1 MTNDVQLYQNLL
13 KSWDICS
20 RKGMSRD
27 IDKPV
32 LKLSKEELKLVFEK
46 KRNRINRFSDFMYRY
61 IDIIKNVKS
70 DYCFLLV
77 NEDGYLMNVRY
88 RPGVMESDF
97 EYKDFFIPGV
107 FFGEESIGT
116 NSVPLAGILKRSIH
130 VYPGFHYLNKLKDWY
145 EYCIPVVNKS
155 RIAGYIVAVSFRQ
168 PLSKAMKGFADLLAV
183 NVFYEFF
190 TTGEECITE
199 SGITTELT
207 ERQCTVLKMIAQGLS
222 DEYIS
227 QELRLSLATVKY
239 HNQVIFKKLNATS
252 RVDAVVKAMMLNKI
266 TFYDLYNIYA

>member
-27 IDKPV
+27 VDKPV

-61 IDIIKNVKS
+61 IDIIRNVKS

-77 NEDGYLMNVRY
+77 NEEGYLMNLRY

-116 NSVPLAGILKRSIH
+116 NSIPLAGILKRPIH

-168 PLSKAMKGFADLLAV
+168 PLSKALEGFADLLAV
-183 NVFYEFF
+183 NVFNEFF

-227 QELRLSLATVKY
+227 QELGLSLATVKY